1 MYIPDSVLHNDERA
15 VFALRALY
23 GSYGYTQYKMNKFEE
38 YDLYA
43 GNKSFLVSE
52 DVITFT
58 DRGGK
63 LMALKP
69 DVTLSIVRSAPKT
82 ARGVRRVFYDENVYR
97 VPKGGSSFKE
107 IKQLGIECIGET
119 DSYCVSEVISL
130 AAKSLALISPEWR
143 LEVSNLDLLSEAA
156 ELAGL
161 SPRGKALAAE
171 RISKK
176 DTGGLREVCFAE
188 GLRPQDCEPL
198 FLLASVCGAPAEVI
212 KTLRGAF
219 KSKNAKCALD
229 ETERVLSGVPEKGV
243 SLDFSVVGDTNYY
256 NGMVFKGYVNGIP
269 LALISG
275 GRYDNLM
282 ARMGRDSRAAGFAVY
297 IDLLGELPE
306 PAKEYDFDVLLVAG
320 EVAQTARAAEKL
332 VSGGESVF
340 VAGSADCEIRAR
352 RTVKAE
358 EVKS

>member
-1 MYIPDSVLHNDERA
+1 MYIPDSVLHGDERA

-58 DRGGK
+58 DRGGA

-69 DVTLSIVRSAPKT
+69 DVTLSIVRSAP
-82 ARGVRRVFYDENVYR
+82 AEPCGVRRVFYDENVYR

-119 DSYCVSEVISL
+119 DTYCVSEVISL

-156 ELAGL
+156 ESAGL

-171 RISKK
+171 RISRK
-176 DTGGLREVCFAE
+176 DLSGLREVCASE
-188 GLRPQDCEPL
+188 KLDPESCAPL
-198 FLLASVCGAPAEVI
+198 FLLASVCGSPAEVI
-212 KTLRGAF
+212 GKLRGAF
-219 KSKNAKCALD
+219 KSEKAQRALD
-229 ETERVLSGVPEKGV
+229 ETGEALSGVPEDGV
-243 SLDFSVVGDTNYY
+243 ILDFSVVGDMNYY
-256 NGMVFKGYVNGIP
+256 NGAVFKGYVSGIP
-269 LALISG
+269 SALISG

-282 ARMGRDSRAAGFAVY
+282 ARMGKNARAAGFAVY
-297 IDLLGELPE
+297 IDLLGGIMQQPG
-306 PAKEYDFDVLLVAG
+306 EYDFDVLLIEGGVS
-320 EVAQTARAAEKL
+320 QTAKAAQKL

-340 VAGSADCEIRAR
+340 VAKNAGCGVRAR
-352 RTVKAE
+352 RTVSAE
-358 EVKS
+358 EVLL